1 MATRILAV
9 EDQSNWQKI
18 LKTLLSP
25 PKYELQIVQ
34 TREEVEFLMRRSAF
48 DLVIVNMN
56 LMGELEFQNDQLG
69 VEVLEFLQ
77 HEFPAL
83 PRIVITGDPGGPI
96 FSRFAPFGVSDVLI
110 KSKFDRTHLAQ
121 AIENAI
127 TPRRA
132 TPLQEPKT
140 MISPLASPAESGNS
154 AQMNAPYDVF
164 FAYNAEE
171 RRQVEIIADALKQRG
186 ISVWLDTE
194 QISPGS
200 WVKEV
205 IQTAIPRAKS
215 AAIFIGN
222 AGLGRWE
229 ALELH
234 TFISQC
240 INARIP
246 VIPVLLPG
254 VKTIPEPL
262 LFLKEF
268 HAVSFTTPLDAEALN
283 NLQWGATGKRPAE

>member
-1 MATRILAV
+1 MTTRILAV
-9 EDQSNWQKI
+9 EDQPNWQTI
-18 LKTLLSP
+18 LKKLLSP
-25 PKYELQIVQ
+25 PKYELQIVRTQ
-34 TREEVEFLMRRSAF
+34 EEVEFLMRRATF
-48 DLVIVNMN
+48 DIVIVNMN
-56 LMGELEFQNDQLG
+56 LMGDPDFQNDQLG
-69 VEVLEFLQ
+69 VDVLEFIQ
-77 HEFPAL
+77 REYPAL

-110 KSKFDRTHLAQ
+110 KSKFTRTHLAE

-127 TPRRA
+127 HPHHAAPPPKERKTSEPLFVDGSA
-132 TPLQEPKT
+132 T
-140 MISPLASPAESGNS
+140 LANEH
-154 AQMNAPYDVF
+154 APYDVF
-164 FAYNAEE
+164 FAYNPDE

-215 AAIFIGN
+215 AAIFVGV

-234 TFISQC
+234 SFISQC
-240 INARIP
+240 INTGIP

-254 VKTIPEPL
+254 VTAIPAQL

-268 HAVSFTTPLDAEALN
+268 HAVSFSTPLDAEALN
-283 NLQWGATGKRPAE
+283 NLQWGITGKRPAE

>member
-1 MATRILAV
+1 MTIRILAV
-9 EDQSNWQKI
+9 EDQANWQTI
-18 LKTLLSP
+18 LKKLLSP
-25 PKYELQIVQ
+25 PKYDLHIVQ
-34 TREEVEFLMRRSAF
+34 TQEDVEFQMHHAAF

-56 LMGELEFQNDQLG
+56 LMGDPDFQNDQLG

-77 HEFPAL
+77 REFPAL

-110 KSKFDRTHLAQ
+110 KSKFDRTHLAE
-121 AIENAI
+121 AIENAVH
-127 TPRRA
+127 PRRA
-132 TPLQEPKT
+132 APSDRKTITAPTPVD
-140 MISPLASPAESGNS
+140 SSS
-154 AQMNAPYDVF
+154 ATTTEANAPSDVF

-171 RRQVEIIADALKQRG
+171 RRQVEVIADALKQRG
-186 ISVWLDTE
+186 LSVWLDTE

-240 INARIP
+240 INSRIP

-254 VKTIPEPL
+254 VKAIPDSL

-268 HAVSFTTPLDAEALN
+268 HAVSFATLLDTEALN
-283 NLQWGATGKRPAE
+283 NLQWGVTGKRPVE

>member
-1 MATRILAV
+1 MTTRILAV
-9 EDQSNWQKI
+9 EDQPNWQTI
-18 LKTLLSP
+18 LKKILSP

-34 TREEVEFLMRRSAF
+34 TKEDAELLIRRGAF
-48 DLVIVNMN
+48 DVVIVNMN
-56 LMGELEFQNDQLG
+56 LMGDPDFQQDQLG
-69 VEVLEFLQ
+69 LEVLEFIQ
-77 HEFPAL
+77 REYPAL
-83 PRIVITGDPGGPI
+83 PRIVITGEPGGPI

-110 KSKFDRTHLAQ
+110 KSQFNRAQLAET
-121 AIENAI
+121 IESAVNQ
-127 TPRRA
+127 RRA
-132 TPLQEPKT
+132 MPPKDSVT
-140 MISPLASPAESGNS
+140 TAPPVGGGNVT
-154 AQMNAPYDVF
+154 AARTDAPYDVF

-171 RRQVEIIADALKQRG
+171 RRQVDIIADALKQRG
-186 ISVWLDTE
+186 ISVWLDTD

-234 TFISQC
+234 AFISQC
-240 INARIP
+240 INSRIP

-268 HAVSFTTPLDAEALN
+268 HAVSFTTLLDAEALN
-283 NLQWGATGKRPAE
+283 NLQWGITGTHPAG